1 MSQKSQKAHKATIDL
16 ELVASRFKLDGTA
29 ERAAAQKGY
38 LKSDLDFFGVSVPVV
53 RAALKRERKENPLS
67 SRSELLKT
75 AVGCFD
81 FSYFE
86 MQLFGVLL
94 LGQNSNLLE
103 VEDLEV
109 LADLVRKC
117 ETWALVDPLSKPGEE
132 LVDRGMPGVGPILDA
147 WSTDE
152 NFWIR
157 RYSLLVLMRGL
168 VRDDEYWERFVGYAD
183 SMIEEREFFIR
194 KAIGWTLREVSKV
207 RPEQVAVYVRHHM
220 PVISGVT
227 FREAVKYLPEPVCS
241 ELRAEYKNR

>member
-1 MSQKSQKAHKATIDL
+1 MPEESPIDL
-16 ELVASRFKLDGTA
+16 ELVASRFRLDGTA
-29 ERAAAQKGY
+29 LRATGQKAY

-53 RAALKRERKENPLS
+53 RAALKRESRENPLS
-67 SRSELLKT
+67 SRSELLET
-75 AVGCFD
+75 AVSCFD
-81 FSYFE
+81 FTYFE

-103 VEDLEV
+103 VRDLGA

-117 ETWALVDPLSKPGEE
+117 ETWALVDPLSKPGEV
-132 LVDRGMPGVGPILDA
+132 LVDRGMPDVGPILDE
-147 WSTDE
+147 WSTDD

-168 VRDDEYWERFVGYAD
+168 VRDDEYWDRFVRYAD

-207 RPEQVAVYVRHHM
+207 RPDPVAEYVRRHM

-227 FREAVKYLPEPVCS
+227 FREAVKYLPEPEHT
-241 ELRAEYKNR
+241 ELRAAYKSR

>member
-1 MSQKSQKAHKATIDL
+1 
-16 ELVASRFKLDGTA
+16 
-29 ERAAAQKGY
+29 
-38 LKSDLDFFGVSVPVV
+38 
-53 RAALKRERKENPLS
+53 
-67 SRSELLKT
+67 
-75 AVGCFD
+75 
-81 FSYFE
+81 

-94 LGQNSNLLE
+94 LGQNSSFLE
-103 VEDLEV
+103 IEDLGV

-132 LVDRGMPGVGPILDA
+132 LVDRGMPGVGPMLDA

-168 VRDDEYWERFVGYAD
+168 VRDEEYWDRFVRYAD

-207 RPEQVAVYVRHHM
+207 RPEAVADYVQRHI

-227 FREAVKYLPEPVCS
+227 FREAVKYLPEPDRT
-241 ELRAEYKNR
+241 ELRVAYKSR